1 MNCQYGED
9 ESVLGEMAA
18 VAQDLVLDVADALAV
33 DEHASGGDAL
43 AAPRGVAVQLEHV
56 AVFEEVAAL
65 GGNAHLPGQRDV
77 ADEMPVLAVDGDE
90 VPRANE
96 GQDELQ
102 LFLGGVAL
110 DGHPLIRRP

>member
-43 AAPRGVAVQLEHV
+43 AAPRGIAVQLEHV

-65 GGNAHLPGQRDV
+65 GGDAHLPGQRDV
-77 ADEMPVLAVDGDE
+77 PDEMPGLAVHGNE
-90 VPRANE
+90 VPRADE
-96 GQDELQ
+96 GQGEAQ
-102 LFLGGVAL
+102 LLLLGGTRDV
-110 DGHPLIRRP
+110 